1 MQYKSSDMKNITIF
15 YQGGSGGFALY
26 YYLLL
31 SGNYQLSIDATQDQI
46 QNQFPSSLKHT
57 PTKWK
62 YTEHW
67 PDNPTLK
74 KSNEPCVFLICNP
87 LFDSNMLE
95 ANLWISQ
102 NTHKILLHTNIH
114 LQLRLAYDKQ
124 AYWFTD
130 ISRQHFQA
138 PADNKKYLRQILN
151 SAKDSHD
158 PQISK
163 ISQVFRPNQL
173 VLLED
178 FVRSQQ
184 IEGFD
189 STPNQREFLNRW
201 LDLQTDKIKHMIK
214 STNSRV

>member
-1 MQYKSSDMKNITIF
+1 MENITIF
-15 YQGGSGGFALY
+15 YPGGSGGFALY

-31 SGNYQLSIDATQDQI
+31 TGKYQYSIDHV
-46 QNQFPSSLKHT
+46 QNLISRQFPSTLKNNPAQWKSL
-57 PTKWK
+57 
-62 YTEHW
+62 EHW
-67 PDNPTLK
+67 PDNLTLK
-74 KSNEPCVFLICNP
+74 KSNQPSVFLICNP
-87 LFDSNMLE
+87 LFHCHMLE
-95 ANLWISQ
+95 TNRWIST
-102 NTHKILLHTNIH
+102 NTYKILLYTDIH

-130 ISRQHFQA
+130 VSRQHFQA
-138 PADNKKYLRQILN
+138 PADNKKYLRQILG
-151 SAKDSHD
+151 SAIDSHD

-163 ISQVFRPNQL
+163 IKQVFQPDQC

-189 STPNQREFLNRW
+189 STPDQREFLNRW

-214 STNSRV
+214 SKNSRV